1 MSRVLVVN
9 SGSSSLKYQLIEL
22 DGERMLASGLVE
34 RIGEAPPLPEEIAAG
49 DRLEGGS
56 AVTSDPLRD
65 GRWRS
70 LLRARLRDTLSAPQ
84 GAVFVP
90 DHTVAFRV
98 MLEGL
103 RAQGV
108 DLDVPLAAIGHR
120 VVHGGER
127 FREPTVVTEEVKREI
142 EELSALAPLH
152 NPPNLAGI
160 EAAERTFPGIP
171 QVAVFDTAFHQSL
184 SPAAFTY
191 AIDAELA
198 KANHVRRYGFH
209 GTSFEYVAGETARF
223 LGRPLEEL
231 RIIVL
236 HIGNGASAC
245 AVSGG
250 RSVETSMG
258 LTPLEGLMM
267 GTRGGDIDPGVLI
280 HLQRAGGL
288 SADAL
293 DDLLNHG
300 SGLLGLGGHGD
311 IRDVQ
316 KAAEEGDERAGLAFE
331 VYLHR
336 IRHYVGAYLAQLGGA
351 DAIVFTAG
359 VGENNAAVRSG
370 ALAGLNG
377 LGILVDAKRNALASR
392 EARRIS
398 PDASPV
404 AVLVIPT
411 NEELEIARQTVA
423 AIGAGPSGGEPQRV
437 VSGAK

>member
-1 MSRVLVVN
+1 MSPRLSRRVLVIN

-22 DGERMLASGLVE
+22 DGERMVASGLIE
-34 RIGEAPPLPEEIAAG
+34 RIGEREVPDYTAAFQVMI
-49 DRLEGGS
+49 E
-56 AVTSDPLRD
+56 
-65 GRWRS
+65 S
-70 LLRARLRDTLSAPQ
+70 LL
-84 GAVFVP
+84 
-90 DHTVAFRV
+90 
-98 MLEGL
+98 
-103 RAQGV
+103 AQGF
-108 DLDVPLAAIGHR
+108 DLDEPLEAVGHR

-142 EELSALAPLH
+142 DELSALAPLH

-160 EAAERTFPGIP
+160 EAAEKTFPGVP
-171 QVAVFDTAFHQSL
+171 QVAVFDTAFHQTL
-184 SPAAFTY
+184 PPVAYTY
-191 AIDAELA
+191 AIDSDLA
-198 KANHVRRYGFH
+198 KANRIRRYGFH
-209 GTSFEYVAGETARF
+209 GTSHQYVSAEAARF

-231 RIIVL
+231 NLIVL

-250 RSVETSMG
+250 RSIETSMG
-258 LTPLEGLMM
+258 MTPLEGLMM

-280 HLQRAGGL
+280 HLQRAAGL
-288 SADAL
+288 SADRI
-293 DDLLNHG
+293 DELLNHE

-316 KAAEEGDERAGLAFE
+316 AAAEEGDEQAGLAFD

-359 VGENNAAVRSG
+359 VGENNAAVRAG
-370 ALAGLNG
+370 ALWGLDG
-377 LGILVDAKRNALASR
+377 LGIRIDVDRNSSPSR
-392 EARRIS
+392 EARRVS
-398 PDASPV
+398 ADDSTV

-411 NEELEIARQTVA
+411 NEELEIARQAIA
-423 AIGAGPSGGEPQRV
+423 AIGPHDGGGEPQRV

>member
-22 DGERMLASGLVE
+22 DGERMLASGLIE
-34 RIGEAPPLPEEIAAG
+34 RIGESRGASRGDDSESAEAGVHGRRPETSPAAVPG
-49 DRLEGGS
+49 DTVS
-56 AVTSDPLRD
+56 
-65 GRWRS
+65 
-70 LLRARLRDTLSAPQ
+70 
-84 GAVFVP
+84 
-90 DHTVAFRV
+90 DHTAAFQV
-98 MLEGL
+98 MLENLEAKGFDP
-103 RAQGV
+103 GE
-108 DLDVPLAAIGHR
+108 PLAAIGHR

-142 EELSALAPLH
+142 DELSALAPLH

-160 EAAERTFPGIP
+160 VAAEKTFPGIP
-171 QVAVFDTAFHQSL
+171 QVAVFDTAFHQTL
-184 SPAAFTY
+184 SPVAYTY
-191 AIDAELA
+191 AIDADLA
-198 KANHVRRYGFH
+198 RASRIRRYGFH

-223 LGRPLEEL
+223 LGRPLEDL
-231 RIIVL
+231 KLVVL

-258 LTPLEGLMM
+258 MTPLEGLMM

-280 HLQRAGGL
+280 HLQRTGGL
-288 SADAL
+288 STDAL
-293 DDLLNHG
+293 DALLNHG

-316 KAAEEGDERAGLAFE
+316 KAAEEGDERAGLAFD

-359 VGENNAAVRSG
+359 VGENNAAVRAG
-370 ALAGLNG
+370 ALLGLDG
-377 LGILVDAKRNALASR
+377 LGIRVDPERNSSPSR
-392 EARRIS
+392 EARRVS
-398 PDASPV
+398 PDDSGV

-411 NEELEIARQTVA
+411 NEELEIARQALA
-423 AIGAGPSGGEPQRV
+423 AIGPDRAGGEPQRV
-437 VSGAK
+437 VGGAK